1 LPCSAMSGVYVGRA
15 RRGHRQDGTKDTS
28 QVTPGRTAPRPPGFS
43 SPSSI
48 TSTCRSEATTLAV
61 AARRTGRRYAW
72 VLPDASGNAL
82 HPPAIVVVGNADEVM
97 ARLEHVD
104 LFVVNVRRRDV
115 AAVLRAAQP
124 EPRGMVVVW
133 HGDGWRHGSTRW
145 PRPWALGR
153 VCALCLPAH
162 RQGRRG
168 SPRPR
173 RKGVESAD

>member
-1 LPCSAMSGVYVGRA
+1 MLQREVLFAMLSDERSMWVTPGEDTDE
-15 RRGHRQDGTKDTS
+15 DGTKDTS

-104 LFVVNVRRRDV
+104 LFVVNARRGC
-115 AAVLRAAQP
+115 RAASGTA
-124 EPRGMVVVW
+124 R
-133 HGDGWRHGSTRW
+133 
-145 PRPWALGR
+145 A
-153 VCALCLPAH
+153 
-162 RQGRRG
+162 
-168 SPRPR
+168 
-173 RKGVESAD
+173 